1 MHPSPEPRFGIRDP
15 SFGGSQ
21 RQLLDALS
29 WLARCRLA
37 ALAVICLT
45 ALAPTLA
52 VAAATD
58 PQRTSAALPTLAELE
73 SAGAVIG
80 EIRIVTHDIFDT
92 EVPAEDKLPFRVAN
106 ALHIRTRDS
115 VIRNAL
121 LFKSGDAVSV
131 RAFDE
136 TERALRSTRYLYDV
150 KFTVRAVRDKVADIE
165 VSTRDTWSFDIGGR
179 FGRAGGANSTR
190 VGIKEYNLL
199 GTGTIVSLGRSR
211 TVDRSGTLF
220 TLSNN
225 SVFGSRAAV
234 NLSHAVNSD
243 GRSDAVSVVRPFY
256 ALDSRWAAGATA
268 SRDDRLDAVYTA
280 GVLSSQYRRD
290 ARRAEVFGGGS
301 AGLADGWVG
310 RWTAGVELRQDRYA
324 FEPGLATPLAL
335 PADEKLVAPFVGY
348 ELIEDRFDRKV
359 NRNQIGRPEFFAL
372 GLKAIVRL
380 GWASTGLGSTRD
392 TLLYAASV
400 SRGFEP
406 AAGQILLGS
415 ADIVGRY
422 AGSQVQR
429 QRLGLQARW
438 FAPHHGRWLF
448 YASAAGD
455 LLTRPA
461 PTESLL
467 LGGEEGLRGYPLRY
481 QSGSRRALFTLEE
494 RYFTDLFV
502 WRLFRL
508 GGAAFVDVGRAW
520 GGMETNALNPGW
532 LSDVG
537 FGLRIANS
545 RAAFGN
551 VLHIDLAFPLNATRD
566 IKRTQLLVKTK
577 FSF

>member
-1 MHPSPEPRFGIRDP
+1 MSEAWPRTARHC
-15 SFGGSQ
+15 
-21 RQLLDALS
+21 LLSA
-29 WLARCRLA
+29 ACACAA
-37 ALAVICLT
+37 ALTPVPA
-45 ALAPTLA
+45 
-52 VAAATD
+52 AAATAD
-58 PQRTSAALPTLAELE
+58 PGGVAVTLPTLAELE
-73 SAGAVIG
+73 NAGAVIG
-80 EIRIVTHDIFDT
+80 EIRIVTNDIFATDD
-92 EVPAEDKLPFRVAN
+92 PAEDRLAFRVAN
-106 ALHIRTRDS
+106 ALHIRTRAS
-115 VIRNAL
+115 VVRDAL
-121 LFKSGDAVSV
+121 LFKSGDGISV
-131 RAFDE
+131 RAFEE
-136 TERALRSTRYLYDV
+136 TERALRSTRYLYDM
-150 KFTVRAVRDKVADIE
+150 KFTVLAVRDNVADIE
-165 VSTRDTWSFDIGGR
+165 VATRDTWTLDLGGS

-190 VGIKEYNLL
+190 VGLKEYNLL

-211 TVDRSGTLF
+211 NVDRSGTVF
-220 TLSNN
+220 NFSNN
-225 SVFGSRAAV
+225 NVLGSRTAI

-243 GRSDAVSVVRPFY
+243 GRNDAVSVVRPFY
-256 ALDSRWAAGATA
+256 ALDSTWAAGATA
-268 SRDDRLDAVYTA
+268 SRDDRIDSVYTA
-280 GVLSSQYRRD
+280 GLLSSQYRHD
-290 ARRAEVFGGGS
+290 ARRAEVFGGWS
-301 AGLADGWVG
+301 AGLVDGWVQ
-310 RWTAGVELRQDRYA
+310 RWTTGIELRQDRHA
-324 FEPGLATPLAL
+324 FEHGLAAPSAL

-348 ELIEDRFDRKV
+348 ELIEDRFDRKI
-359 NRNQIGRPEFFAL
+359 NRNQIARPEFFAL
-372 GLKAIVRL
+372 GLKANLRL

-406 AAGQILLGS
+406 APGQILLGS

-422 AGSQVQR
+422 AESQVQS
-429 QRLGLQARW
+429 QRLGLQTRW
-438 FAPHHGRWLF
+438 FVPHHGRWVF

-481 QSGSRRALFTLEE
+481 QSGTRRVLFTLEE

-520 GGMETNALNPGW
+520 GGAATNALNPGW

-551 VLHIDLAFPLNATRD
+551 VLHIDMAFPLNATPD

>member
-1 MHPSPEPRFGIRDP
+1 MPETRPWTARHP
-15 SFGGSQ
+15 
-21 RQLLDALS
+21 LVCAACACAAALS
-29 WLARCRLA
+29 PLPALA
-37 ALAVICLT
+37 ASA
-45 ALAPTLA
+45 
-52 VAAATD
+52 D
-58 PQRTSAALPTLAELE
+58 PQTVAVALPTLAELE
-73 SAGAVIG
+73 DAGAVIG
-80 EIRIVTHDIFDT
+80 EIRVVTHDIFDT
-92 EVPAEDKLPFRVAN
+92 DDPAEDKLPFRVAN
-106 ALHIRTRDS
+106 ALHIRTRTS
-115 VIRNAL
+115 VVRDAL
-121 LFKSGDAVSV
+121 LFKSGDRVSV

-150 KFTVRAVRDKVADIE
+150 KFTVLAVRDNIADIE
-165 VSTRDTWSFDIGGR
+165 VSTRDTWTLDPGGS

-211 TVDRSGTLF
+211 NVDRSGTQF
-220 TLSNN
+220 TFSNG
-225 SVFGSRAAV
+225 SVFGSRTAV

-243 GRSDAVSVVRPFY
+243 GRSNAVSVVRPFY
-256 ALDSRWAAGATA
+256 ALDSTWAAGAIA
-268 SRDDRLDAVYTA
+268 SRDDRLDSVYAA
-280 GVLSSQYRRD
+280 GVLASQYRHD
-290 ARRAEVFGGGS
+290 SRRAEAFGGWS
-301 AGLADGWVG
+301 AGLVDGWVR

-324 FEPGLATPLAL
+324 SEPGLAAPSSL
-335 PADEKLVAPFVGY
+335 PTDEKLVAPFVGY
-348 ELIEDRFDRKV
+348 ELIEDRFDREV

-372 GLKAIVRL
+372 GLKASVRL

-392 TLLYAASV
+392 ALLYAASV

-406 AAGQILLGS
+406 APGQILLGS

-422 AGSQVQR
+422 AESQVQR

-438 FAPHHGRWLF
+438 FVPHHGRWVF

-461 PTESLL
+461 PTENLL

-481 QSGSRRALFTLEE
+481 QSGTRRALFTLEE

-520 GGMETNALNPGW
+520 GGTDTNALNPGW

-551 VLHIDLAFPLNATRD
+551 VLHIDLAFPLNATPD

>member
-1 MHPSPEPRFGIRDP
+1 MPETRPWTARHP
-15 SFGGSQ
+15 
-21 RQLLDALS
+21 LVCAACACAAALS
-29 WLARCRLA
+29 PLPALA
-37 ALAVICLT
+37 APA
-45 ALAPTLA
+45 
-52 VAAATD
+52 D
-58 PQRTSAALPTLAELE
+58 PQTVAVALPTLAELE
-73 SAGAVIG
+73 DAGAVIG
-80 EIRIVTHDIFDT
+80 EIRVVTHDIFDT
-92 EVPAEDKLPFRVAN
+92 DDPAEDKLPFRVAN
-106 ALHIRTRDS
+106 ALHIRTRTS
-115 VIRNAL
+115 VVRDAL
-121 LFKSGDAVSV
+121 LFKSGDRVSV

-150 KFTVRAVRDKVADIE
+150 KFTVLAVRDNIADIE
-165 VSTRDTWSFDIGGR
+165 VSTRDTWTLDPGGS

-211 TVDRSGTLF
+211 NVDRSGTQF
-220 TLSNN
+220 TFSNG
-225 SVFGSRAAV
+225 SVFGSRTAV

-243 GRSDAVSVVRPFY
+243 GRSNAVSVVRPFY
-256 ALDSRWAAGATA
+256 ALDSTWAAGAIA
-268 SRDDRLDAVYTA
+268 SRDDRLDSVYAA
-280 GVLSSQYRRD
+280 GVLASQYRHD
-290 ARRAEVFGGGS
+290 SRRAEAFGGWS
-301 AGLADGWVG
+301 AGLVDGWVR

-324 FEPGLATPLAL
+324 SEPGLAAPLSL
-335 PADEKLVAPFVGY
+335 PTDEKLVAPFVGY
-348 ELIEDRFDRKV
+348 ELIEDRFDREV

-372 GLKAIVRL
+372 GLKASVRL

-392 TLLYAASV
+392 ALLYAASV

-406 AAGQILLGS
+406 APGQILLGS

-422 AGSQVQR
+422 AESQVQR

-438 FAPHHGRWLF
+438 FVPHHGRWVF

-481 QSGSRRALFTLEE
+481 QSGTRRALFTLEE

-520 GGMETNALNPGW
+520 GGTDTNALNPGW

-551 VLHIDLAFPLNATRD
+551 VLHIDLAFPLNATPD

>member
-1 MHPSPEPRFGIRDP
+1 MPEALPRTLVHRV
-15 SFGGSQ
+15 
-21 RQLLDALS
+21 LCAACACAAALS
-29 WLARCRLA
+29 ALPALA
-37 ALAVICLT
+37 ASADPQTV
-45 ALAPTLA
+45 A
-52 VAAATD
+52 VA
-58 PQRTSAALPTLAELE
+58 LPSLAELE

-80 EIRIVTHDIFDT
+80 EVRIATNDIFDT
-92 EVPAEDKLPFRVAN
+92 DDPAEDKLPFRVAN
-106 ALHIRTRDS
+106 ALHIRTRTS
-115 VIRNAL
+115 VIRDAL
-121 LFKSGDAVSV
+121 LFKSGDRVSV

-150 KFTVRAVRDKVADIE
+150 KFTVLAVRDNIADIE
-165 VSTRDTWSFDIGGR
+165 VSTRDTWTLDPGGS

-211 TVDRSGTLF
+211 NVDRSGTQF
-220 TLSNN
+220 TFSNG
-225 SVFGSRAAV
+225 SVFGSRTAV

-243 GRSDAVSVVRPFY
+243 GRSNAVSVVRPFY
-256 ALDSRWAAGATA
+256 ALDSTWAAGAIA
-268 SRDDRLDAVYTA
+268 SRDDRLDSVYAA
-280 GVLSSQYRRD
+280 GVLSSQYRHD
-290 ARRAEVFGGGS
+290 SRRAEAFGGWS
-301 AGLADGWVG
+301 AGLVDGWVR

-324 FEPGLATPLAL
+324 SEPGLAAPSSL
-335 PADEKLVAPFVGY
+335 PTDEKLVAPFVGY
-348 ELIEDRFDRKV
+348 ELIEDRFDREV

-372 GLKAIVRL
+372 GLKASVRL

-392 TLLYAASV
+392 ALLYAASV

-406 AAGQILLGS
+406 APGQILLGS

-422 AGSQVQR
+422 AESQVQR

-438 FAPHHGRWLF
+438 FVPHHGRWVF

-481 QSGSRRALFTLEE
+481 QSGTRRALFTLEE

-520 GGMETNALNPGW
+520 GGTDTNALNPGW

-551 VLHIDLAFPLNATRD
+551 VLHIDLAFPLNATPD

>member
-1 MHPSPEPRFGIRDP
+1 MPETRPWTARHP
-15 SFGGSQ
+15 
-21 RQLLDALS
+21 LVCAACACAAALS
-29 WLARCRLA
+29 PLPALA
-37 ALAVICLT
+37 ASA
-45 ALAPTLA
+45 
-52 VAAATD
+52 D
-58 PQRTSAALPTLAELE
+58 PQTVAVALPTLAELE
-73 SAGAVIG
+73 DAGTVIG
-80 EIRIVTHDIFDT
+80 EIRVVTHDIFDT
-92 EVPAEDKLPFRVAN
+92 DDPAEDKLPFRVAN
-106 ALHIRTRDS
+106 ALHIRTRTS
-115 VIRNAL
+115 VVRDAL
-121 LFKSGDAVSV
+121 LFKSGDRVSV

-150 KFTVRAVRDKVADIE
+150 KFTVLAVRDNIADIE
-165 VSTRDTWSFDIGGR
+165 VSTRDTWTLDPGGS

-211 TVDRSGTLF
+211 NVDRSGTQF
-220 TLSNN
+220 TFSNG
-225 SVFGSRAAV
+225 SVFGSRTAV

-243 GRSDAVSVVRPFY
+243 GRSNAVSVVRPFY
-256 ALDSRWAAGATA
+256 ALDSTWAAGAIA
-268 SRDDRLDAVYTA
+268 SRDDRLDSVYAA
-280 GVLSSQYRRD
+280 GVLASQYRHD
-290 ARRAEVFGGGS
+290 SRRAEAFGGWS
-301 AGLADGWVG
+301 AGLVDGWVR

-324 FEPGLATPLAL
+324 SEPGLAAPLSL
-335 PADEKLVAPFVGY
+335 PTDEKLVAPFVGY
-348 ELIEDRFDRKV
+348 ELIEDRFDREV

-372 GLKAIVRL
+372 GLKASVRL

-392 TLLYAASV
+392 ALLYAASV

-406 AAGQILLGS
+406 APGQILLGS

-422 AGSQVQR
+422 AESQVQR

-438 FAPHHGRWLF
+438 FVPHHGRWVF

-481 QSGSRRALFTLEE
+481 QSGTRRALFTLEE

-520 GGMETNALNPGW
+520 GGTDTNALNPGW

-551 VLHIDLAFPLNATRD
+551 VLHIDLAFPLNATPD

>member
-1 MHPSPEPRFGIRDP
+1 MPETRPWTARHP
-15 SFGGSQ
+15 
-21 RQLLDALS
+21 LVCAACACAVALS
-29 WLARCRLA
+29 PLPALA
-37 ALAVICLT
+37 ASA
-45 ALAPTLA
+45 
-52 VAAATD
+52 D
-58 PQRTSAALPTLAELE
+58 PQTVAVALPTLAELE
-73 SAGAVIG
+73 DAGTVIG
-80 EIRIVTHDIFDT
+80 EIRVVTHDIFDT
-92 EVPAEDKLPFRVAN
+92 DDPAEDKLPFRVAN
-106 ALHIRTRDS
+106 ALHIRTRTS
-115 VIRNAL
+115 VVRDAL
-121 LFKSGDAVSV
+121 LFKSGDRVSV

-150 KFTVRAVRDKVADIE
+150 KFTVLAVRDNIADIE
-165 VSTRDTWSFDIGGR
+165 VSTRDTWTLDPGGS

-211 TVDRSGTLF
+211 NVDRSGTQF
-220 TLSNN
+220 TFSNG
-225 SVFGSRAAV
+225 SVFGSRTAV

-243 GRSDAVSVVRPFY
+243 GRSNAVSVVRPFY
-256 ALDSRWAAGATA
+256 ALDSTWAAGAIA
-268 SRDDRLDAVYTA
+268 SRDDRLDSVYAA
-280 GVLSSQYRRD
+280 GVLASQYRHD
-290 ARRAEVFGGGS
+290 SRRAEAFGGWS
-301 AGLADGWVG
+301 AGLVDGWVR

-324 FEPGLATPLAL
+324 SEPGLAAPSSL
-335 PADEKLVAPFVGY
+335 PTDEKLVAPFVGY
-348 ELIEDRFDRKV
+348 ELIEDRFDREV

-372 GLKAIVRL
+372 GLKASVRL

-392 TLLYAASV
+392 ALLYAASV

-406 AAGQILLGS
+406 ASGQILLGS

-422 AGSQVQR
+422 AESQVQR

-438 FAPHHGRWLF
+438 FVPHHGRWVF
-448 YASAAGD
+448 YAGAAGD

-481 QSGSRRALFTLEE
+481 QSGTRRALFTLEE

-520 GGMETNALNPGW
+520 GGTDTNALNPGW

-551 VLHIDLAFPLNATRD
+551 VLHIDLAFPLNATPD

>member
-1 MHPSPEPRFGIRDP
+1 MPETRPWTARHP
-15 SFGGSQ
+15 
-21 RQLLDALS
+21 LVCAACACAAALS
-29 WLARCRLA
+29 PLPALA
-37 ALAVICLT
+37 ASA
-45 ALAPTLA
+45 
-52 VAAATD
+52 D
-58 PQRTSAALPTLAELE
+58 PQTVAVALPTLAELE
-73 SAGAVIG
+73 DAGAVIG
-80 EIRIVTHDIFDT
+80 EIRVVTHDIFDT
-92 EVPAEDKLPFRVAN
+92 DDPAEDKLPFRVAN
-106 ALHIRTRDS
+106 ALHIRTRTS
-115 VIRNAL
+115 VVRDAL
-121 LFKSGDAVSV
+121 LFKSGDRVSV

-150 KFTVRAVRDKVADIE
+150 KFTVLAVRDNIADIE
-165 VSTRDTWSFDIGGR
+165 VLTRDTWTLDPGGS

-211 TVDRSGTLF
+211 NVDRSGTQF
-220 TLSNN
+220 TFSNG
-225 SVFGSRAAV
+225 SVFGSRTAV

-243 GRSDAVSVVRPFY
+243 GRSNAVSVVRPFY
-256 ALDSRWAAGATA
+256 ALDSTWAAGAIA
-268 SRDDRLDAVYTA
+268 SRDDRLDSVYAA
-280 GVLSSQYRRD
+280 GVLSSQYRHD
-290 ARRAEVFGGGS
+290 SRRAEVFGGWS
-301 AGLADGWVG
+301 AGLVDGWAR

-324 FEPGLATPLAL
+324 SEPGLAAPSSL
-335 PADEKLVAPFVGY
+335 PTDEKLVAPFVGY
-348 ELIEDRFDRKV
+348 ELIEDRFDREV

-372 GLKAIVRL
+372 GLKASVRL

-392 TLLYAASV
+392 ALLYAASV

-406 AAGQILLGS
+406 APGQILLGS

-422 AGSQVQR
+422 AESQVQR

-438 FAPHHGRWLF
+438 FVPHHGRWVF
-448 YASAAGD
+448 YASAAGN

-481 QSGSRRALFTLEE
+481 QSGTRRALFTLEE

-520 GGMETNALNPGW
+520 GGTDTNALNPGW

-551 VLHIDLAFPLNATRD
+551 VLHIDLAFPLNATPD

>member
-1 MHPSPEPRFGIRDP
+1 MPEALPRTPVHRVLCAACACAAAM
-15 SFGGSQ
+15 S
-21 RQLLDALS
+21 ALP
-29 WLARCRLA
+29 ALA
-37 ALAVICLT
+37 ASADPQTV
-45 ALAPTLA
+45 A
-52 VAAATD
+52 VALPSLAA
-58 PQRTSAALPTLAELE
+58 LE

-80 EIRIVTHDIFDT
+80 EVRIATNDIFDT
-92 EVPAEDKLPFRVAN
+92 DDPAEDKLPFRVAN
-106 ALHIRTRDS
+106 ALHIRTRTS
-115 VIRNAL
+115 VIRDAL
-121 LFKSGDAVSV
+121 LFKSGDRVSV

-150 KFTVRAVRDKVADIE
+150 KFTVLAVRDNIADIE
-165 VSTRDTWSFDIGGR
+165 VLTRDTWTLDPGGS

-211 TVDRSGTLF
+211 NVDRSGTQF
-220 TLSNN
+220 TFSNG
-225 SVFGSRAAV
+225 SVFGSRTAV

-243 GRSDAVSVVRPFY
+243 GRSNAVSVVRPFY
-256 ALDSRWAAGATA
+256 ALDSTWAAGAIA
-268 SRDDRLDAVYTA
+268 SRDDRLDSVYAA
-280 GVLSSQYRRD
+280 GVLASQYRHD
-290 ARRAEVFGGGS
+290 SRRAEAFGGWS
-301 AGLADGWVG
+301 AGLVDGWVR

-324 FEPGLATPLAL
+324 SEPGLAAPSSL
-335 PADEKLVAPFVGY
+335 PTDEKLVAPFVGY
-348 ELIEDRFDRKV
+348 ELIEDRFDREV

-372 GLKAIVRL
+372 GLKASVRL

-392 TLLYAASV
+392 ALLYAASV

-406 AAGQILLGS
+406 APGQILLGS

-422 AGSQVQR
+422 AESQVQR

-438 FAPHHGRWLF
+438 FVPHHGRWVF

-461 PTESLL
+461 PTENLL

-481 QSGSRRALFTLEE
+481 QSGTRRALFTLEE

-520 GGMETNALNPGW
+520 GGTDTNALNPGW

-551 VLHIDLAFPLNATRD
+551 VLHIDLAFPLNATPD

>member
-1 MHPSPEPRFGIRDP
+1 MPETRPWTARHP
-15 SFGGSQ
+15 
-21 RQLLDALS
+21 LVCAACACAAALS
-29 WLARCRLA
+29 PLPALA
-37 ALAVICLT
+37 ASA
-45 ALAPTLA
+45 
-52 VAAATD
+52 D
-58 PQRTSAALPTLAELE
+58 PQTVAVALPTLAELE
-73 SAGAVIG
+73 DAGAVIG
-80 EIRIVTHDIFDT
+80 EIRVVTHDIFDT
-92 EVPAEDKLPFRVAN
+92 DDPAEDKLPFRVAN
-106 ALHIRTRDS
+106 ALHIRTRTS
-115 VIRNAL
+115 VVRDAL
-121 LFKSGDAVSV
+121 LFKSGDRVSV

-150 KFTVRAVRDKVADIE
+150 KFTVLAVRDNIADIE
-165 VSTRDTWSFDIGGR
+165 VLTRDTWTLDPGGS

-211 TVDRSGTLF
+211 NVDRSGTQF
-220 TLSNN
+220 TFSNG
-225 SVFGSRAAV
+225 SVFGSRTAV

-243 GRSDAVSVVRPFY
+243 GRSNAVSVVRPFY
-256 ALDSRWAAGATA
+256 ALDSTWAAGAIA
-268 SRDDRLDAVYTA
+268 SRDDRLDSVYAA
-280 GVLSSQYRRD
+280 GVLSSQYRHD
-290 ARRAEVFGGGS
+290 SRRAEVFGGWS
-301 AGLADGWVG
+301 AGLVDGWAR

-324 FEPGLATPLAL
+324 SEPGLAAPSSL
-335 PADEKLVAPFVGY
+335 PTDEKLVAPFVGY
-348 ELIEDRFDRKV
+348 ELIEDRFDREV

-372 GLKAIVRL
+372 GLKASVRL

-392 TLLYAASV
+392 ALLYAASV

-406 AAGQILLGS
+406 APGQILLGS

-422 AGSQVQR
+422 AESQVQR

-438 FAPHHGRWLF
+438 FVPHHRRWVF

-481 QSGSRRALFTLEE
+481 QSGTRRALFTLEE

-520 GGMETNALNPGW
+520 GGTDTNALNPGW

-551 VLHIDLAFPLNATRD
+551 VLHIDLAFPLNATPD

>member
-1 MHPSPEPRFGIRDP
+1 MPETRPWTARHP
-15 SFGGSQ
+15 
-21 RQLLDALS
+21 LVCAACACAVALS
-29 WLARCRLA
+29 PLPALA
-37 ALAVICLT
+37 APA
-45 ALAPTLA
+45 
-52 VAAATD
+52 D
-58 PQRTSAALPTLAELE
+58 PQTVAVALPTLPELE
-73 SAGAVIG
+73 DAGAVIG
-80 EIRIVTHDIFDT
+80 EIRVVTHDIFDT
-92 EVPAEDKLPFRVAN
+92 DDPAEDKLPFRVAN
-106 ALHIRTRDS
+106 ALHIRTRTS
-115 VIRNAL
+115 VVRDAL
-121 LFKSGDAVSV
+121 LFKSGDRVSV

-150 KFTVRAVRDKVADIE
+150 KFTVLAVRDNIADIE
-165 VSTRDTWSFDIGGR
+165 VSTRDTWTLDPGGS

-211 TVDRSGTLF
+211 NVDRSGTQF
-220 TLSNN
+220 TFSNG
-225 SVFGSRAAV
+225 SVFGSRTAV

-243 GRSDAVSVVRPFY
+243 GRSNAVSVVRPFY
-256 ALDSRWAAGATA
+256 ALDSTWAAGAIA
-268 SRDDRLDAVYTA
+268 SRDDRLDSVYAA
-280 GVLSSQYRRD
+280 GVLASQYRHD
-290 ARRAEVFGGGS
+290 SRRAEAFGGWS
-301 AGLADGWVG
+301 AGLVDGWVR

-324 FEPGLATPLAL
+324 SEPGLAAPPSL
-335 PADEKLVAPFVGY
+335 PTDEKLVAPFVGY
-348 ELIEDRFDRKV
+348 ELIEDRFDREV

-372 GLKAIVRL
+372 GLKASVRL

-392 TLLYAASV
+392 ALLYAASV

-406 AAGQILLGS
+406 ASGQILLGS

-422 AGSQVQR
+422 AESQVQR

-438 FAPHHGRWLF
+438 FVPHHGRWVF

-481 QSGSRRALFTLEE
+481 QSGTRRALFTLEE

-520 GGMETNALNPGW
+520 GGTDTNALNPGW

-551 VLHIDLAFPLNATRD
+551 VLHIDLAFPLNATPD

>member
-1 MHPSPEPRFGIRDP
+1 M
-15 SFGGSQ
+15 
-21 RQLLDALS
+21 LDARS
-29 WLARCRLA
+29 WRARCRIA
-37 ALAVICLT
+37 TRTAICLT
-45 ALAPTLA
+45 ALTSTLA
-52 VAAATD
+52 LATAPNQERVAAAH
-58 PQRTSAALPTLAELE
+58 PTLAELE
-73 SAGAVIG
+73 STGAVIG

-92 EVPAEDKLPFRVAN
+92 EDPAEDKLPFRVAN

-121 LFKSGDAVSV
+121 LFKSGEAISV

-150 KFTVRAVRDKVADIE
+150 KFTVLSVRDKVADIE
-165 VSTRDTWSFDIGGR
+165 VSTRDTWTFDAGGS

-211 TVDRSGTLF
+211 NVDRSGTLF
-220 TLSNN
+220 TFSN
-225 SVFGSRAAV
+225 SSLFGSRAAV

-256 ALDSRWAAGATA
+256 ALDTRWAAGATA
-268 SRDDRLDAVYTA
+268 SRDDRIDSVYSA

-290 ARRAEVFGGGS
+290 ARRAEVFGGWS
-301 AGLADGWVG
+301 TGLVDGWVR

-324 FEPGLATPLAL
+324 FEPGLATPSAL

-348 ELIEDRFDRKV
+348 ELIEDRFDREV

-372 GLKAIVRL
+372 GLKASVRL

-392 TLLYAASV
+392 TLLYTAAV

-406 AAGQILLGS
+406 AQGQMLLGS
-415 ADIVGRY
+415 ADIIGRY
-422 AGSQVQR
+422 ADSQVLR

-438 FAPHHGRWLF
+438 FVPHHGRWVF

-481 QSGSRRALFTLEE
+481 QSGSRRALFTFEE
-494 RYFTDLFV
+494 RYFTDIFV

-520 GGMETNALNPGW
+520 GGTDTNVLNPGW

-551 VLHIDLAFPLNATRD
+551 VLHIDLAFPLNATQD
-566 IKRTQLLVKTK
+566 IKRMQLLVKTK

>member
-1 MHPSPEPRFGIRDP
+1 MPETRPWTARHP
-15 SFGGSQ
+15 
-21 RQLLDALS
+21 LVCAACACAVALS
-29 WLARCRLA
+29 PLPALA
-37 ALAVICLT
+37 APA
-45 ALAPTLA
+45 
-52 VAAATD
+52 D
-58 PQRTSAALPTLAELE
+58 PQTVAVALPTLAELE
-73 SAGAVIG
+73 DAGAVIG
-80 EIRIVTHDIFDT
+80 EIRVVTHDIFDT
-92 EVPAEDKLPFRVAN
+92 DDPAEDKLPFRVAN
-106 ALHIRTRDS
+106 ALHIRTRTS
-115 VIRNAL
+115 VVRDAL
-121 LFKSGDAVSV
+121 LFKSGDRVSV

-150 KFTVRAVRDKVADIE
+150 KFTVLAVRDNIADIE
-165 VSTRDTWSFDIGGR
+165 VSTRDTWTLDPGGS

-211 TVDRSGTLF
+211 NVDRSGTQF
-220 TLSNN
+220 TFSNG
-225 SVFGSRAAV
+225 SVFGSRTAV

-243 GRSDAVSVVRPFY
+243 GRSNAVSVVRPFY
-256 ALDSRWAAGATA
+256 ALDSTWAAGAIA
-268 SRDDRLDAVYTA
+268 SRDDRLDSVYAA
-280 GVLSSQYRRD
+280 GVLASQYRHD
-290 ARRAEVFGGGS
+290 SRRAEAFGGWS
-301 AGLADGWVG
+301 AGPVDGWVR

-324 FEPGLATPLAL
+324 SEPGLAAPSSL
-335 PADEKLVAPFVGY
+335 PTDEKLIAPFVGY
-348 ELIEDRFDRKV
+348 ELIEDRFDREV

-372 GLKAIVRL
+372 GLKASVRL

-392 TLLYAASV
+392 ALLYAASV

-406 AAGQILLGS
+406 APGQILLGS

-422 AGSQVQR
+422 AESQVQR

-438 FAPHHGRWLF
+438 FVPHHGRWVF
-448 YASAAGD
+448 YASAAGN

-481 QSGSRRALFTLEE
+481 QSGTRRALFTLEE

-520 GGMETNALNPGW
+520 GGTDTNALNPGW

-551 VLHIDLAFPLNATRD
+551 VLHIDLAFPLNATPD

>member
-1 MHPSPEPRFGIRDP
+1 MPETRPWTARHP
-15 SFGGSQ
+15 
-21 RQLLDALS
+21 LVCAACACAAALS
-29 WLARCRLA
+29 PLPALA
-37 ALAVICLT
+37 ASA
-45 ALAPTLA
+45 
-52 VAAATD
+52 D
-58 PQRTSAALPTLAELE
+58 PQTVAVALPTLAELE
-73 SAGAVIG
+73 DAGTVIG
-80 EIRIVTHDIFDT
+80 EIRVVTHDIFDT
-92 EVPAEDKLPFRVAN
+92 DDPAEDKLPFRVAN
-106 ALHIRTRDS
+106 ALHIRTRTS
-115 VIRNAL
+115 VVRDAL
-121 LFKSGDAVSV
+121 LFKSGDRVSV

-150 KFTVRAVRDKVADIE
+150 KFTVLAVRDNIADIE
-165 VSTRDTWSFDIGGR
+165 VSTRDTWTLDPGGS

-211 TVDRSGTLF
+211 NVDRSGTQF
-220 TLSNN
+220 TFSNG
-225 SVFGSRAAV
+225 SVFGSRTAV

-243 GRSDAVSVVRPFY
+243 GRSNAVSVVRPFY
-256 ALDSRWAAGATA
+256 ALDSTWAAGAIA
-268 SRDDRLDAVYTA
+268 SRDDRLDSVYAA
-280 GVLSSQYRRD
+280 GVLASQYRHD
-290 ARRAEVFGGGS
+290 SRRAEAFGGWS
-301 AGLADGWVG
+301 AGLVDGWVR

-324 FEPGLATPLAL
+324 SEPGLAAPSSL
-335 PADEKLVAPFVGY
+335 PTDEKLVAPFVGY
-348 ELIEDRFDRKV
+348 ELIEDRFDREV

-372 GLKAIVRL
+372 GLKASVRL

-392 TLLYAASV
+392 ALLYAASV

-406 AAGQILLGS
+406 ASGQILLGS

-422 AGSQVQR
+422 AESQVQR

-438 FAPHHGRWLF
+438 FVPHHGRWVF

-481 QSGSRRALFTLEE
+481 QSGTRRALFTLEE

-520 GGMETNALNPGW
+520 GGTDTNALNPGW

-551 VLHIDLAFPLNATRD
+551 VLHIDLAFPLNATPD

>member
-1 MHPSPEPRFGIRDP
+1 MPETRPWTARHP
-15 SFGGSQ
+15 
-21 RQLLDALS
+21 LVCAACACAAALS
-29 WLARCRLA
+29 PLPALA
-37 ALAVICLT
+37 ASA
-45 ALAPTLA
+45 
-52 VAAATD
+52 D
-58 PQRTSAALPTLAELE
+58 PQTVAVALPTLAELE
-73 SAGAVIG
+73 DAGTVIG
-80 EIRIVTHDIFDT
+80 EIRVVTHDIFDT
-92 EVPAEDKLPFRVAN
+92 DDPAEDKLPFRVAN
-106 ALHIRTRDS
+106 ALHIRTRTS
-115 VIRNAL
+115 VVRDAL
-121 LFKSGDAVSV
+121 LFKSGDRVSV

-150 KFTVRAVRDKVADIE
+150 KFTVLAVRDNIADIE
-165 VSTRDTWSFDIGGR
+165 VSTRDTWTLDPGGS

-211 TVDRSGTLF
+211 NVDRSGTQF
-220 TLSNN
+220 TFSNG
-225 SVFGSRAAV
+225 SVFGSRTAV

-243 GRSDAVSVVRPFY
+243 GRSNAVSVVRPFY
-256 ALDSRWAAGATA
+256 ALDSTWAAGAIA
-268 SRDDRLDAVYTA
+268 SRDDRLDSVYAA
-280 GVLSSQYRRD
+280 GVLASQYRHD
-290 ARRAEVFGGGS
+290 SRRAEAFGGWS
-301 AGLADGWVG
+301 AGLVDGWVR

-324 FEPGLATPLAL
+324 SEPGLAAPSSL
-335 PADEKLVAPFVGY
+335 PTDEKLVAPFVGY
-348 ELIEDRFDRKV
+348 ELIEDRFDREV

-372 GLKAIVRL
+372 GLKASVRL

-392 TLLYAASV
+392 ALLYAGSV

-406 AAGQILLGS
+406 ASGQILLGS

-422 AGSQVQR
+422 AESQVQR

-438 FAPHHGRWLF
+438 FVPHHGRWVF

-481 QSGSRRALFTLEE
+481 QSGTRRALFTLEE

-520 GGMETNALNPGW
+520 GGTDTNALNPGW

-551 VLHIDLAFPLNATRD
+551 VLHIDLAFPLNATPD

>member
-1 MHPSPEPRFGIRDP
+1 MPETRPWTARHP
-15 SFGGSQ
+15 
-21 RQLLDALS
+21 LVCAACACAVALS
-29 WLARCRLA
+29 PLPALA
-37 ALAVICLT
+37 APA
-45 ALAPTLA
+45 
-52 VAAATD
+52 D
-58 PQRTSAALPTLAELE
+58 PQTVAVALPTLAELE
-73 SAGAVIG
+73 DAGAVIG
-80 EIRIVTHDIFDT
+80 EIRVVTHDIFDT
-92 EVPAEDKLPFRVAN
+92 DDPAEDKLPFRVAN
-106 ALHIRTRDS
+106 ALHIRTRTS
-115 VIRNAL
+115 VVRDAL
-121 LFKSGDAVSV
+121 LFKSGDRVSV

-150 KFTVRAVRDKVADIE
+150 KFTVLAVRDNIADIE
-165 VSTRDTWSFDIGGR
+165 VSTRDTWTLDPGGS

-211 TVDRSGTLF
+211 NVDRSGTQF
-220 TLSNN
+220 TFSNG
-225 SVFGSRAAV
+225 SVFGSRTAV

-243 GRSDAVSVVRPFY
+243 GRSNAVSVVRPFY
-256 ALDSRWAAGATA
+256 ALDSTWAAGALA
-268 SRDDRLDAVYTA
+268 ARDDRIDSVYAA
-280 GVLSSQYRRD
+280 GVLSSQYRHD
-290 ARRAEVFGGGS
+290 SRRAEAFGGWS
-301 AGLADGWVG
+301 AGLVDGWVR

-324 FEPGLATPLAL
+324 SEPGLAAPLSL
-335 PADEKLVAPFVGY
+335 PTDEKLVAPFVGY
-348 ELIEDRFDRKV
+348 ELIEDRFDREV

-372 GLKAIVRL
+372 GLKASVRL

-392 TLLYAASV
+392 ALLYAASV

-406 AAGQILLGS
+406 APGQILLGS

-422 AGSQVQR
+422 AESQVQR

-438 FAPHHGRWLF
+438 FVPHHGRWVF

-481 QSGSRRALFTLEE
+481 QSGTRRALFTLEE

-520 GGMETNALNPGW
+520 GGTDTNALNPGW

-551 VLHIDLAFPLNATRD
+551 VLHIDLAFPLNATPD

>member
-1 MHPSPEPRFGIRDP
+1 MPETRPWTARHP
-15 SFGGSQ
+15 
-21 RQLLDALS
+21 LVCAACACAVALS
-29 WLARCRLA
+29 PLPALA
-37 ALAVICLT
+37 APA
-45 ALAPTLA
+45 
-52 VAAATD
+52 D
-58 PQRTSAALPTLAELE
+58 PQTVAVALPTLAELE
-73 SAGAVIG
+73 DAGAVIG
-80 EIRIVTHDIFDT
+80 EIRVVTHDIFDT
-92 EVPAEDKLPFRVAN
+92 DDPAEDKLPFRVAN
-106 ALHIRTRDS
+106 ALHIRTRTS
-115 VIRNAL
+115 VVRDAL
-121 LFKSGDAVSV
+121 LFKSGDRVSV

-150 KFTVRAVRDKVADIE
+150 KFTVLAVRDNIADIE
-165 VSTRDTWSFDIGGR
+165 VSTRDTWTLDPGGS

-211 TVDRSGTLF
+211 NVDRSGTQF
-220 TLSNN
+220 TFSNG
-225 SVFGSRAAV
+225 SVFGSRTAV

-243 GRSDAVSVVRPFY
+243 GRSNAVSVVRPFY
-256 ALDSRWAAGATA
+256 GLDSTWAAGAIA
-268 SRDDRLDAVYTA
+268 SRDDRLDSVYAA
-280 GVLSSQYRRD
+280 GVLASQYRHD
-290 ARRAEVFGGGS
+290 SRRAEAFGGWS
-301 AGLADGWVG
+301 AGLVDGWVR

-324 FEPGLATPLAL
+324 SEPGLAAPSSL
-335 PADEKLVAPFVGY
+335 PTDEKLVAPFVGY
-348 ELIEDRFDRKV
+348 ELIEDRFDREV

-372 GLKAIVRL
+372 GLKASVRL

-392 TLLYAASV
+392 ALLYAASV

-406 AAGQILLGS
+406 APGQILLGS

-422 AGSQVQR
+422 AESQVQR

-438 FAPHHGRWLF
+438 FVPHHGRWVF

-481 QSGSRRALFTLEE
+481 QSGTRRALFTLEE

-520 GGMETNALNPGW
+520 GGTDTNALNPGW

-551 VLHIDLAFPLNATRD
+551 VLHIDLAFPLNATPD

>member
-1 MHPSPEPRFGIRDP
+1 MPETRPWTARHP
-15 SFGGSQ
+15 
-21 RQLLDALS
+21 LVCAACACAAALS
-29 WLARCRLA
+29 PLPALA
-37 ALAVICLT
+37 AS
-45 ALAPTLA
+45 
-52 VAAATD
+52 TD
-58 PQRTSAALPTLAELE
+58 PQTVAVALPTLAELE
-73 SAGAVIG
+73 DAGTVIG
-80 EIRIVTHDIFDT
+80 EIRVVTHDIFDT
-92 EVPAEDKLPFRVAN
+92 DDPAEDKLPFRVAN
-106 ALHIRTRDS
+106 ALHIRTRTS
-115 VIRNAL
+115 VVRDAL
-121 LFKSGDAVSV
+121 LFKSGDRVSV

-150 KFTVRAVRDKVADIE
+150 KFTVLAVRDNIADIE
-165 VSTRDTWSFDIGGR
+165 VSTRDTWTLDPGGS

-211 TVDRSGTLF
+211 NVDRSGTQF
-220 TLSNN
+220 TFSNG
-225 SVFGSRAAV
+225 SVFGSRTAV

-243 GRSDAVSVVRPFY
+243 GRSNAVSVVRPFY
-256 ALDSRWAAGATA
+256 ALDSTWAAGAIA
-268 SRDDRLDAVYTA
+268 SRDDRLDSVYAA
-280 GVLSSQYRRD
+280 GVLASQYRHD
-290 ARRAEVFGGGS
+290 SRRAEAFGGWS
-301 AGLADGWVG
+301 AGLVDGWVR

-324 FEPGLATPLAL
+324 SEPGLAAPSSL
-335 PADEKLVAPFVGY
+335 PTDEKLVAPFVGY
-348 ELIEDRFDRKV
+348 ELIEDRFDREV

-372 GLKAIVRL
+372 GLKASVRL

-392 TLLYAASV
+392 ALLYAASV

-406 AAGQILLGS
+406 ASGQILLGS

-422 AGSQVQR
+422 AESQVQR

-438 FAPHHGRWLF
+438 FVPHHGRWVF

-481 QSGSRRALFTLEE
+481 QSGTRRALFTLEE

-520 GGMETNALNPGW
+520 GGTDTNALNPGW

-551 VLHIDLAFPLNATRD
+551 VLHIDLAFPLNATPD

>member
-1 MHPSPEPRFGIRDP
+1 MPETRPWTARHP
-15 SFGGSQ
+15 
-21 RQLLDALS
+21 LVCAACACAAALS
-29 WLARCRLA
+29 PLPALA
-37 ALAVICLT
+37 ASA
-45 ALAPTLA
+45 
-52 VAAATD
+52 D
-58 PQRTSAALPTLAELE
+58 PQTVAVALPTLAELE
-73 SAGAVIG
+73 DAGTVIG
-80 EIRIVTHDIFDT
+80 EIRVVTHDIFDT
-92 EVPAEDKLPFRVAN
+92 DDPAEDKLPFRVAN
-106 ALHIRTRDS
+106 ALHIRTRTS
-115 VIRNAL
+115 VVRDAL
-121 LFKSGDAVSV
+121 LFKSGDRVSV

-150 KFTVRAVRDKVADIE
+150 KFTVLAVRDNIADIE
-165 VSTRDTWSFDIGGR
+165 VSTRDTWTLDPGGS

-211 TVDRSGTLF
+211 NVDRSGTQF
-220 TLSNN
+220 TFSNG
-225 SVFGSRAAV
+225 SVFGSRTAV

-243 GRSDAVSVVRPFY
+243 GRSNAVSVVRPFY
-256 ALDSRWAAGATA
+256 ALDSTWAAGAIA
-268 SRDDRLDAVYTA
+268 SRDDRLDSVYAA
-280 GVLSSQYRRD
+280 GVLASQYRHD
-290 ARRAEVFGGGS
+290 SRRAEAFGGWS
-301 AGLADGWVG
+301 AGLVDGWVR

-324 FEPGLATPLAL
+324 SEPGLAAPSSL
-335 PADEKLVAPFVGY
+335 PTDEKLVAPFVGY
-348 ELIEDRFDRKV
+348 ELIEDRFDREV

-372 GLKAIVRL
+372 GLKASVRL

-392 TLLYAASV
+392 ALLYAASV

-406 AAGQILLGS
+406 APGQILLGS

-422 AGSQVQR
+422 AESQVQR

-438 FAPHHGRWLF
+438 FVPHHGRWVF

-481 QSGSRRALFTLEE
+481 QSGTRRALFTLEE

-520 GGMETNALNPGW
+520 GGTDTNALNPGW

-551 VLHIDLAFPLNATRD
+551 VLHIDLAFPLNATPD

>member
-1 MHPSPEPRFGIRDP
+1 M
-15 SFGGSQ
+15 
-21 RQLLDALS
+21 
-29 WLARCRLA
+29 
-37 ALAVICLT
+37 
-45 ALAPTLA
+45 
-52 VAAATD
+52 
-58 PQRTSAALPTLAELE
+58 
-73 SAGAVIG
+73 
-80 EIRIVTHDIFDT
+80 
-92 EVPAEDKLPFRVAN
+92 
-106 ALHIRTRDS
+106 
-115 VIRNAL
+115 
-121 LFKSGDAVSV
+121 
-131 RAFDE
+131 
-136 TERALRSTRYLYDV
+136 
-150 KFTVRAVRDKVADIE
+150 
-165 VSTRDTWSFDIGGR
+165 TRDTWTLDPGGS

-190 VGIKEYNLL
+190 VGIKEYNPL

-211 TVDRSGTLF
+211 NVDRSGTQF
-220 TLSNN
+220 TFSNG
-225 SVFGSRAAV
+225 SVFGSRTAV

-243 GRSDAVSVVRPFY
+243 GRSNAVSVVRPFY
-256 ALDSRWAAGATA
+256 ALDSTWAAGAIA
-268 SRDDRLDAVYTA
+268 SRDDRLDSVYAA
-280 GVLSSQYRRD
+280 GVLSSQYRHD
-290 ARRAEVFGGGS
+290 SRRAEVFGGWS
-301 AGLADGWVG
+301 AGLVDGWAR

-324 FEPGLATPLAL
+324 SEPGLAAPSSL
-335 PADEKLVAPFVGY
+335 PTDEKLVAPFVGY
-348 ELIEDRFDRKV
+348 ELIEDRFDREV

-372 GLKAIVRL
+372 GLKASVRL

-392 TLLYAASV
+392 ALLYAASV

-406 AAGQILLGS
+406 APGQILLGS

-422 AGSQVQR
+422 AESQVQR

-438 FAPHHGRWLF
+438 FVPHHGRWVF

-481 QSGSRRALFTLEE
+481 QSGTRRALFTLEE

-520 GGMETNALNPGW
+520 GGTDTNALNPGW

-551 VLHIDLAFPLNATRD
+551 VLHIDLAFPLNATPD

>member
-1 MHPSPEPRFGIRDP
+1 MPETRPWTARHP
-15 SFGGSQ
+15 
-21 RQLLDALS
+21 LVCAACAWAAALS
-29 WLARCRLA
+29 PLSALA
-37 ALAVICLT
+37 ASA
-45 ALAPTLA
+45 
-52 VAAATD
+52 D
-58 PQRTSAALPTLAELE
+58 PQTVAVALPTLAELE
-73 SAGAVIG
+73 DAGTVIG
-80 EIRIVTHDIFDT
+80 EIRVVTHDIFDT
-92 EVPAEDKLPFRVAN
+92 DDPAEDKLPFRVAN
-106 ALHIRTRDS
+106 ALHIRTRTS
-115 VIRNAL
+115 VVRDAL
-121 LFKSGDAVSV
+121 LFKSGDRVSV

-150 KFTVRAVRDKVADIE
+150 KFTVLAVRDNIADIE
-165 VSTRDTWSFDIGGR
+165 VSTRDTWTLDPGGS

-211 TVDRSGTLF
+211 NVDRSGTQF
-220 TLSNN
+220 TFSNG
-225 SVFGSRAAV
+225 SVFGSRTAV

-243 GRSDAVSVVRPFY
+243 GRSNAVSVVRPFY
-256 ALDSRWAAGATA
+256 ALDSTWAAGAIA
-268 SRDDRLDAVYTA
+268 SRDDRLDSVYAA
-280 GVLSSQYRRD
+280 GVLASQYRHD
-290 ARRAEVFGGGS
+290 SRRAEVFGGWS
-301 AGLADGWVG
+301 AGLVDGWVR

-324 FEPGLATPLAL
+324 SEPGLAAPSSL
-335 PADEKLVAPFVGY
+335 PTDEKLVAPFVGY
-348 ELIEDRFDRKV
+348 ELIEDRFDREV

-372 GLKAIVRL
+372 GLKASVRL

-392 TLLYAASV
+392 ALLYAASV

-406 AAGQILLGS
+406 APGQILLGS

-422 AGSQVQR
+422 AESQVQR

-438 FAPHHGRWLF
+438 FVPHHGRWVF

-461 PTESLL
+461 PTENLL

-481 QSGSRRALFTLEE
+481 QSGTRRALFTLEE

-520 GGMETNALNPGW
+520 GGTDTNALNPGW

-551 VLHIDLAFPLNATRD
+551 VLHIDLAFPLNATPD

>member
-1 MHPSPEPRFGIRDP
+1 M
-15 SFGGSQ
+15 
-21 RQLLDALS
+21 LDARS
-29 WLARCRLA
+29 WFARCRLA
-37 ALAVICLT
+37 TLTVICLT
-45 ALAPTLA
+45 ALAPPLA

-58 PQRTSAALPTLAELE
+58 QERIAAAQPTLAELE

-92 EVPAEDKLPFRVAN
+92 EDPAEDKLPFRVAN

-121 LFKSGDAVSV
+121 LFKSGDSFSV

-150 KFTVRAVRDKVADIE
+150 KFTVLAVRDKVADIE
-165 VSTRDTWSFDIGGR
+165 VSTRDTWTLDTGGSL
-179 FGRAGGANSTR
+179 GRAGGANSTR

-211 TVDRSGTLF
+211 NVDRSGTLF
-220 TLSNN
+220 TFSNS
-225 SVFGSRAAV
+225 SVFGSRAAA

-268 SRDDRLDAVYTA
+268 SRDDRIDAVYTA
-280 GVLSSQYRRD
+280 GVLSSQYRYD
-290 ARRAEVFGGGS
+290 ARRAEVFGGWS
-301 AGLADGWVG
+301 TGLVDGWVR
-310 RWTAGVELRQDRYA
+310 RWTAGIELRQDRYA
-324 FEPGLATPLAL
+324 AEPGLATPSAL

-348 ELIEDRFDRKV
+348 ELIEDRFDREV

-372 GLKAIVRL
+372 GLKANVRL

-406 AAGQILLGS
+406 VPGQMLLGS

-422 AGSQVQR
+422 AESQVQR

-438 FAPHHGRWLF
+438 FVPHHGRWVF

-455 LLTRPA
+455 LLTRPE

-481 QSGSRRALFTLEE
+481 QSGTRRALFTLEE

-520 GGMETNALNPGW
+520 GGIETNALNPGW

-537 FGLRIANS
+537 IGLRIANS

>member
-1 MHPSPEPRFGIRDP
+1 M
-15 SFGGSQ
+15 
-21 RQLLDALS
+21 
-29 WLARCRLA
+29 RLVSAACACAA
-37 ALAVICLT
+37 ALAQV
-45 ALAPTLA
+45 PSR
-52 VAAATD
+52 AATD
-58 PQRTSAALPTLAELE
+58 EPASVAVTLPTLAELE
-73 SAGAVIG
+73 GMGAVIG
-80 EIRIVTHDIFDT
+80 EVRVITQDIFDT
-92 EVPAEDKLPFRVAN
+92 DDPAEDKLPFRLAN
-106 ALHIRTRDS
+106 ALHIRTRTS
-115 VIRNAL
+115 VVRDAL
-121 LFKSGDAVSV
+121 LFKSGDRVSV

-150 KFTVRAVRDKVADIE
+150 KFAVIAVRDKVADIE
-165 VSTRDTWSFDIGGR
+165 VSTRDTWTLDLGGS

-190 VGIKEYNLL
+190 VGLKEYNLL
-199 GTGTIVSLGRSR
+199 GTGTIVSFGRSR
-211 TVDRSGTLF
+211 NVDRSGTLF
-220 TLSNN
+220 TFSNGN
-225 SVFGSRAAV
+225 ILGSRAAF

-243 GRSDAVSVVRPFY
+243 GRGDAVSLVRPFY
-256 ALDSRWAAGATA
+256 ALDSTWAAGASA
-268 SRDDRLDAVYTA
+268 SREDRLDAVYTA
-280 GVLSSQYRRD
+280 GAISSQYRHD
-290 ARRAEVFGGGS
+290 ARRAELFGGWS
-301 AGLADGWVG
+301 AGLVDGWVR

-324 FEPGLATPLAL
+324 PEPGIAAPGVL
-335 PADEKLVAPFVGY
+335 PTDEKLVTPFVGY
-348 ELIEDRFDRKV
+348 ELIEDRFGREV

-372 GLKAIVRL
+372 GLKAKVRL

-392 TLLYAASV
+392 TLLYAASL

-406 AAGQILLGS
+406 ASGQILLAS
-415 ADIVGRY
+415 AEVVGRF
-422 AGSQVQR
+422 AQSQVQR
-429 QRLGLQARW
+429 QRLGLQAQW
-438 FAPHHGRWLF
+438 LVPHHGRWVF
-448 YASAAGD
+448 YASAGGD

-461 PTESLL
+461 PAESLL

-481 QSGSRRALFTLEE
+481 QSGTRRALLTLEE

-520 GGMETNALNPGW
+520 GGADINALNRGW

-551 VLHIDLAFPLNATRD
+551 VLHIDLAFPLNATPD

>member
-1 MHPSPEPRFGIRDP
+1 MREARPRTA
-15 SFGGSQ
+15 
-21 RQLLDALS
+21 LDG
-29 WLARCRLA
+29 LA
-37 ALAVICLT
+37 AAACVCVLT
-45 ALAPTLA
+45 FAPVLT
-52 VAAATD
+52 VAATTD
-58 PQRTSAALPTLAELE
+58 PASTAVALPTLAQLE
-73 SAGAVIG
+73 EAGALIG
-80 EIRIVTHDIFDT
+80 EIRITPHDIFDT
-92 EVPAEDKLPFRVAN
+92 ADPAEDKLPFRVAN
-106 ALHIRTRDS
+106 ALHIQTRPS
-115 VIRNAL
+115 VIRDAL
-121 LFKSGDAVSV
+121 LFKSGDRVSV

-150 KFTVRAVRDKVADIE
+150 KFTVLGVRDNVADIE
-165 VSTRDTWSFDIGGR
+165 VSTRDTWTLDPGGS

-211 TVDRSGTLF
+211 NVDRSGTVF
-220 TLSNN
+220 TFSNG
-225 SVFGSRAAV
+225 SLFGSRTAV
-234 NLSHAVNSD
+234 NLSHAVNND
-243 GRSDAVSVVRPFY
+243 GRNDAVSVVRPFY
-256 ALDSRWAAGATA
+256 ALDTSWAAGTSA
-268 SRDDRLDAVYTA
+268 SRDDRLDTVYSA
-280 GVLSSQYRRD
+280 GVLTSQYRHE
-290 ARRAEVFGGGS
+290 ARRAEIFGGWS
-301 AGLADGWVG
+301 AGLVEGWVR

-324 FEPGLATPLAL
+324 AEVGLAAPATL

-348 ELIEDRFDRKV
+348 ELIEDRFDREV

-372 GLKAIVRL
+372 GLKASVRL
-380 GWASTGLGSTRD
+380 GWASTGLGSTQD

-406 AAGQILLGS
+406 APGQILLGS
-415 ADIVGRY
+415 ADLVGRISS
-422 AGSQVQR
+422 SQVQR
-429 QRLGLQARW
+429 QRLGLRASW
-438 FAPHHGRWLF
+438 FVPHDGRWVF
-448 YASAAGD
+448 YAGATGD

-481 QSGSRRALFTLEE
+481 QSGTRRALFTIEE

-520 GGMETNALNPGW
+520 GGPEGNALNPGW

-551 VLHIDLAFPLNATRD
+551 VLHIDLAFPLNATPD